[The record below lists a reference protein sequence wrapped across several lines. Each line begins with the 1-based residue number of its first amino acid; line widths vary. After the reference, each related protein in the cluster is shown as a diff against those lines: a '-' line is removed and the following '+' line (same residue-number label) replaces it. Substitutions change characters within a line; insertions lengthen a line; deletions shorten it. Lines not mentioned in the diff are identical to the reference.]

1 MLVIPPPTPRSRDLG
16 GAEML
21 DRIGWLALLAC
32 SQGGLQQMVGV
43 EVTTRLVPFQRAAGL
58 ILGHASFEKVLF
70 FL

>member
-1 MLVIPPPTPRSRDLG
+1 
-16 GAEML
+16 ML